1 MGGRKGEMAGADAA
15 AEPLSL
21 REDPDLRAWVGG
33 SETRFSEEDRRSRGK
48 SARKETPRSSHG
60 TFGPRATRRDPV
72 ALLEEH
78 HRTRDPDLVAL
89 KHGRMLLSPFAY
101 FRGSA
106 VTMASDL
113 LDTPR
118 SGFTAQLT
126 GDAAVSNFGVFASPD
141 AGALFDVANFDETA
155 TGPWEWD
162 LKRLAASL
170 EISGRDN
177 DFSKDHRKEIVR
189 SAVLAYRD
197 ALAEFSALSMMQ
209 VWQSSLD
216 AERLLRRFRGLLHAD
231 KTPRAWQVIEKG
243 RAHDAYKT
251 ADLLRSA
258 TGDPRIKSDPPVV
271 VALEGLGSAAGSFA
285 DSRSLKETIRSYVH
299 TLQPELRY
307 LLGQYRIADAARA
320 AVGVAGVGADAWIVL
335 LVDGA
340 KGSPLLLE
348 VKQAEASVVER
359 FWSKRSLSNH
369 GQRVVY
375 GQRLIQAA
383 DDMFLGW
390 EPDVHGDRGRD
401 YYVRRL
407 RDWIDSSEAEGMTP
421 ASTELWARMCGWTLA
436 RAHARSADRMAIS
449 SYLGRSDIFLRAIAA
464 YAYAYADQNER
475 DYETFQKAVRKGRLL
490 AETVG

>member
-1 MGGRKGEMAGADAA
+1 MGGRKDEIPGGDAA
-15 AEPLSL
+15 AEPLLFS
-21 REDPDLRAWVGG
+21 EAPDLRAWIGG
-33 SETRFSEEDRRSRGK
+33 SETRFSEEERRARGK
-48 SARKETPRSSHG
+48 SARKEIPRSSHG
-60 TFGPRATRRDPV
+60 SLGPRATRRDPI

-78 HRTRDPDLVAL
+78 DRTRDPELVAL
-89 KHGRMLLSPFAY
+89 KHGRMLLSPLAY

-113 LDTPR
+113 ADTPR

-126 GDAAVSNFGVFASPD
+126 GDAALSNFGVFASLD
-141 AGALFDVANFDETA
+141 AGAVFDVANFDETA

-177 DFSKDHRKEIVR
+177 DFSNGDRKEIVR
-189 SAVLAYRD
+189 SAVRAYRD
-197 ALAEFSALSMMQ
+197 TLAEFSAMSMMQ
-209 VWQSSLD
+209 VWHSSLD
-216 AERLLRRFRGLLHAD
+216 AERLLRRFRGLLHVD
-231 KTPRAWQVIEKG
+231 KTPRAWQMIEKG
-243 RAHDAYKT
+243 RAHDAYKV

-258 TGDPRIKSDPPVV
+258 TDDPKIESDPPVV
-271 VALEGLGSAAGSFA
+271 VRLEDLGGAVGSYA
-285 DSRSLKETIRSYVH
+285 DPRSLKETIRSYVH

-307 LLGQYRIADAARA
+307 LLAQYRIADAART
-320 AVGVAGVGADAWIVL
+320 AVGIAGVGVDAWIVL

-340 KGSPLLLE
+340 TGSPLLLE

-359 FWSKRSLSNH
+359 FWSKRALSNH

-375 GQRLIQAA
+375 GQRLIQTG
-383 DDMFLGW
+383 DDIFLGW

-407 RDWIDSSEAEGMTP
+407 RNWIESSEAEGMTP
-421 ASTELWARMCGWTLA
+421 ASTELWARMCSWTLA
-436 RAHARSADRMAIS
+436 RAHARSADRIAIS
-449 SYLGRSDIFLRAIAA
+449 SYLGRSDVFDRAIGA
-464 YAYAYADQNER
+464 YAWAYADQNER

-490 AETVG
+490 AETIG